1 MRRRGRFESN
11 LEVSQVPILRI
22 SKLLCRDGFKTYHKI
37 NLMTMSVNQAPGSQ
51 RIEYRNIFATTSVVN
66 MNSKNWLLQASS
78 V

>member
-1 MRRRGRFESN
+1 
-11 LEVSQVPILRI
+11 
-22 SKLLCRDGFKTYHKI
+22 
-37 NLMTMSVNQAPGSQ
+37 MTMSVNQAPGSQ